1 MPTKSAEKKSIPNK
15 LIAAGRHHEESDD
28 DEAPEMI
35 HSKAKMAVAALAE
48 QELKKQSVRDKKL
61 KKLSKKSEKRK
72 HSEEQEVHDEENDIA
87 SSSSSSSAKK
97 QKKLLDAS
105 VLDFLVQQDEKQE
118 ASTESSTTKT
128 PQIQATLETAAPK
141 KSRSKRF
148 VDLKLEA
155 TLAKEKVDPFTV
167 KTEVDP
173 AVLKFLHLEFYKK
186 NHRKDTAKFVDAKR
200 STIVPASDFFG
211 KQRWLTEQVFL
222 NPYDLQ
228 H

>member
-1 MPTKSAEKKSIPNK
+1 MPTQPLTKKS
-15 LIAAGRHHEESDD
+15 LSRHQKHETTSSDE
-28 DEAPEMI
+28 DEAPEMVQS
-35 HSKAKMAVAALAE
+35 SKAKLAVAALAE
-48 QELKKQSVRDKKL
+48 QELRKQSVRDKKL
-61 KKLSKKSEKRK
+61 KKLTKKSEKRK
-72 HSEEQEVHDEENDIA
+72 HSEEQEDVVDAEALHDTT
-87 SSSSSSSAKK
+87 SSSTKK
-97 QKKLLDAS
+97 KKLLDTA

-118 ASTESSTTKT
+118 AALESLASTKT

-200 STIVPASDFFG
+200 STVVPASDFFG